1 MNCIFAPQIILE
13 MIAVMNQPRFSI
25 DEWRRILQRQRAS
38 GLTAAAF
45 CGQARIPVSSFFFW
59 RRKLHREAPFAE
71 VQVVPPTA
79 DRRAD
84 ARVADQAS
92 RGASPLEVRLAGG
105 RSVVVRPGFCRRTLL
120 ELLAALEAG
129 VPDTRPEAAR

>member
-1 MNCIFAPQIILE
+1 MSQA
-13 MIAVMNQPRFSI
+13 RFSI
-25 DEWRRILQRQRAS
+25 DEWRRILGRQRAS

-71 VQVVPPTA
+71 VKIAPPAT

-84 ARVADQAS
+84 ARAADQAS
-92 RGASPLEVRLAGG
+92 VEAGAIELRLASG
-105 RSVVVRPGFCRRTLL
+105 RCVRVRPGFCRRTLR
-120 ELLAALEAG
+120 ELLAALEDGA
-129 VPDTRPEAAR
+129 